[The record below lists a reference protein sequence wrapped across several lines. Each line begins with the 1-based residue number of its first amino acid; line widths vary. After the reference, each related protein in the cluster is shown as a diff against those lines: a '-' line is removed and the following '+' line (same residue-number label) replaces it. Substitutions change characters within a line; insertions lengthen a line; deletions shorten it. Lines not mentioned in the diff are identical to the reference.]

1 MTYTTQPGTLPHRVV
16 EHLRSLPPGAKVSTP
31 DLVVLLD
38 ADPSCLAAS
47 LASPRK
53 HGLLVAEQAKTM
65 GRPMLWSL
73 GTGAA
78 QPAVADADPPVRS
91 VKRAEVAEVPRVP
104 LFPTVAVAKPAPAE
118 TKAAPRATEAPQA
131 ETKATKSETPAAAE
145 PAKVAVRAAVW
156 SSGELAIET
165 ADETFVFDKTV
176 AREVIAFLKRV
187 EVPA

>member
-1 MTYTTQPGTLPHRVV
+1 MSYTTQPGTLQHRVV

-73 GTGAA
+73 GTGAP
-78 QPAVADADPPVRS
+78 QPAAADADPPVRS
-91 VKRAEVAEVPRVP
+91 VTRAEVAEVPRVP
-104 LFPTVAVAKPAPAE
+104 LFPAGAAAPAPAP
-118 TKAAPRATEAPQA
+118 KPRPLDI
-131 ETKATKSETPAAAE
+131 TPAAIREVPPE
-145 PAKVAVRAAVW
+145 PAKKAVRAAVW

-165 ADETFVFDKTV
+165 ADETFVFDKDI